1 MDTGADIVA
10 FHRGFDTFD
19 TLIGNSKILDIGNDV
34 ALFESDDAAV
44 VALEQVR
51 TALTER
57 PDEFF
62 RGAIQ
67 VGAGIEASNFSGQT
81 VTFPQLGDGTV
92 TSLGFFDTAAGR
104 AEGFFVAVRVGRFHN
119 VMLAIAPQGAP
130 DIGDMGPLLDLV
142 NARIRAS
149 QQAVAPSGEPLPA
162 TPAPDDPAPPSD
174 EEPGA

>member
-1 MDTGADIVA
+1 MSSSVGR
-10 FHRGFDTFD
+10 FRWG
-19 TLIGNSKILDIGNDV
+19 LGS
-34 ALFESDDAAV
+34 
-44 VALEQVR
+44 
-51 TALTER
+51 R
-57 PDEFF
+57 P
-62 RGAIQ
+62 R
-67 VGAGIEASNFSGQT
+67 NFSGQT

-119 VMLAIAPQGAP
+119 VMLPIAPQGAL
-130 DIGDMGPLLDLV
+130 DLGDMGPLLDLV